1 MYVQSR
7 LECAIKKPNESTKSS
22 ETTAPSDDVARALA
36 LRIAELISDS
46 PASNT
51 VVLDVRGLSS
61 FADYFV
67 VCSGENERQLQAV
80 VNHIS
85 EGLAE
90 DGIKSKRIEGSAVA
104 GWILLDFGDV
114 IVHIFDV
121 EQRAYYRLESLWSD
135 APTLLSIQ

>member
-1 MYVQSR
+1 M
-7 LECAIKKPNESTKSS
+7 ECTIKKSTDSTGTS
-22 ETTAPSDDVARALA
+22 QTSAAADDAARGLA

-51 VVLDVRGLSS
+51 LVLDVRGLSS

-90 DGIKSKRIEGSAVA
+90 EGIKSKRVEGSAIA

-135 APTLLSIQ
+135 APTILAIQ

>member
-1 MYVQSR
+1 
-7 LECAIKKPNESTKSS
+7 LERAIKKSTDSTGMS
-22 ETTAPSDDVARALA
+22 QTNAAADDAARGLA

-51 VVLDVRGLSS
+51 LVLDVRGLSS

-80 VNHIS
+80 VNHIA

-90 DGIKSKRIEGSAVA
+90 DGIKSKRVEGSAIA

-135 APTLLSIQ
+135 APTLLAIQ

>member
-1 MYVQSR
+1 
-7 LECAIKKPNESTKSS
+7 LERTIKKST
-22 ETTAPSDDVARALA
+22 ETTGTPPTSAAADDAARGLA

-51 VVLDVRGLSS
+51 LVLDVRGLSS

-80 VNHIS
+80 VNHIA

-90 DGIKSKRIEGSAVA
+90 DGIKSKRVEGSAIA

-135 APTLLSIQ
+135 APTILAIQ

>member
-1 MYVQSR
+1 MYVHSR
-7 LECAIKKPNESTKSS
+7 LEPTIRNSAATSQSTP
-22 ETTAPSDDVARALA
+22 ETHVSDDPARSLA
-36 LRIAELISDS
+36 LRIAQLISDS

-51 VVLDVRGLSS
+51 LVLDVRGLSS

-67 VCSGENERQLQAV
+67 LCSGDNERQLQAV
-80 VNHIS
+80 VSHIS

-90 DGIKSKRIEGSAVA
+90 DGVKSKRMEGSAAA

-135 APTLLSIQ
+135 APTLVAMQ

>member
-1 MYVQSR
+1 MYVHSS
-7 LECAIKKPNESTKSS
+7 LECAIKKPNESI
-22 ETTAPSDDVARALA
+22 EGVEAVAASDDAARVLA

-90 DGIKSKRIEGSAVA
+90 DGIKSKRIEGSAIA